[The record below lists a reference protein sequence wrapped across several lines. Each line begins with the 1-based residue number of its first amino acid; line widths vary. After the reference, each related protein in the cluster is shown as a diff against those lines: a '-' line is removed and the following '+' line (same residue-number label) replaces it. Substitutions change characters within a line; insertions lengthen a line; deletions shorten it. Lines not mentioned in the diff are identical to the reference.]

1 MTVRAAIYSRT
12 SPDCTISA
20 EDQVE
25 RLKTIAGE
33 RGWTVAFTF
42 TDRPTTVRKGV
53 DRRPGEVA
61 LIDAMRAGAID
72 KVLILGIDR
81 VGRSLVELTTFMETC
96 RTAGVSLWL
105 DEQNI
110 DTEESDSLFGMAALL
125 SLHLR
130 QSRRDR
136 ILRGQAAARSLSI
149 RFGRPPLGSVKVEK
163 AKLLL
168 GSGKGVREASRLA
181 GISAASASRI
191 KNSMGSASATA

>member
-1 MTVRAAIYSRT
+1 MTRAAIYSRT
-12 SPDCTISA
+12 SPDCPLSLDEQT
-20 EDQVE
+20 E
-25 RLKTIAGE
+25 RLKTIACE

-42 TDRPTTVRKGV
+42 TDRPTSVSKGQ
-53 DRRPGEVA
+53 DRRPGEIA
-61 LIDAMRAGAID
+61 LIEAIRAGAID

-168 GSGKGVREASRLA
+168 RSGKGVREASRLA

-191 KNSMGSASATA
+191 KNAMGSALAAN